1 MQLWACVWHQPKNK
15 GCTCTRTLQNRN
27 AGFWLKNRRTKWMCM
42 CAAGARV
49 IMEGDVGDKFYIIKE
64 GEAQVIQGDREVN
77 RLFRSDFFGEQA
89 LLQDEPR
96 CVAAGWRVGL
106 QRVAA
111 RPGRKEAAASLR
123 GLGGR
128 YRLHRSAQ

>member
-1 MQLWACVWHQPKNK
+1 VC
-15 GCTCTRTLQNRN
+15 G
-27 AGFWLKNRRTKWMCM
+27 AGLWLKPVHVSVCT
-42 CAAGARV
+42 AGARV

-96 CVAAGWRVGL
+96 CVARGQDHG
-106 QRVAA
+106 
-111 RPGRKEAAASLR
+111 GRALGEALR
-123 GLGGR
+123 GRGHWVAHSRPTGSAVAWRRGGKAGGR
-128 YRLHRSAQ
+128 NKWPLV